1 MTRFVLHRVIL
12 FAVVGQLGYGMSR
25 PPEQESVWL
34 WCIWLACVPAGYL
47 AFAQIPLRLQVN
59 AVQRSLQAL
68 TVIMGLG
75 FGMLSLELL
84 RQQVV
89 WSQYLAD
96 AVAVNAET
104 GETSSNVRHVMAAT
118 RVHRG
123 SMRDR
128 DGTIIVDSVVAPDGR
143 TARTYPVSVPAAFGP
158 IVGFVNPRYGVSGI
172 EASYADYL
180 SGSRNPLG
188 QIFGMFRD
196 DAVRG
201 DDVVLTIDAGLQQAV
216 YQLLGNRVG
225 SVVVL
230 NPRTGAVLA
239 LASAPS
245 FDPRALT
252 PDLNAD
258 RSADQTRLDAEWQR
272 LLRSDANQPL
282 LNRALQG
289 SYPPGSTFKIVTAA
303 AALEHAGIAQ
313 PDDITCPETFQ
324 SEPGAPPVVNAVP
337 NLAAQTGNPASL
349 RGVVAF
355 SCNTSFAQYA
365 LRLGTSRFVASAE
378 RFGFV
383 TPQKQRT
390 AVTLTDLQTVNSL
403 LYVDADF
410 LERPAAMADT
420 GFGQGQLLVT
430 PLQMALVAATVANDG
445 VLMQP
450 YLVERVVNQ
459 QNAALYSHIT
469 RPIRRAVSS
478 LNAVRL
484 RDAMRYAVTDGFG
497 TAAQYP
503 NTISVAGKSGTAENP
518 TGIPHA
524 WFIAYAP
531 AENPLYAVA
540 VMLEYGGEGSVAGA
554 TLAGQVLAAAA
565 QTIDP

>member
-1 MTRFVLHRVIL
+1 
-12 FAVVGQLGYGMSR
+12 
-25 PPEQESVWL
+25 
-34 WCIWLACVPAGYL
+34 
-47 AFAQIPLRLQVN
+47 
-59 AVQRSLQAL
+59 
-68 TVIMGLG
+68 
-75 FGMLSLELL
+75 
-84 RQQVV
+84 
-89 WSQYLAD
+89 
-96 AVAVNAET
+96 
-104 GETSSNVRHVMAAT
+104 
-118 RVHRG
+118 
-123 SMRDR
+123 
-128 DGTIIVDSVVAPDGR
+128 
-143 TARTYPVSVPAAFGP
+143 
-158 IVGFVNPRYGVSGI
+158 
-172 EASYADYL
+172 
-180 SGSRNPLG
+180 
-188 QIFGMFRD
+188 
-196 DAVRG
+196 
-201 DDVVLTIDAGLQQAV
+201 
-216 YQLLGNRVG
+216 
-225 SVVVL
+225 
-230 NPRTGAVLA
+230 
-239 LASAPS
+239 
-245 FDPRALT
+245 
-252 PDLNAD
+252 
-258 RSADQTRLDAEWQR
+258 
-272 LLRSDANQPL
+272 
-282 LNRALQG
+282 
-289 SYPPGSTFKIVTAA
+289 
-303 AALEHAGIAQ
+303 
-313 PDDITCPETFQ
+313 
-324 SEPGAPPVVNAVP
+324 
-337 NLAAQTGNPASL
+337 
-349 RGVVAF
+349 VVAF

-420 GFGQGQLLVT
+420 GFGQGQLLFT

-503 NTISVAGKSGTAENP
+503 NSISVAGKSGTAENP
-518 TGIPHA
+518 TGVPHA